1 VKTAT
6 VRRIAPFVFFGVL
19 ILIFFPRLVSLA
31 HLPAAKDTLTFSYP
45 AQLELSRALRDG
57 HFPLWSTHL
66 NSPLFAEGQGA
77 FAHPLALL
85 LFALLPAPAASNLF
99 LLVHLYAGLIFTYL
113 LCRDLGQ
120 SRLAAAL
127 AAPPFAL
134 SAFFLARFGI
144 YTIVTNGVWLPA
156 LFWLGGRFAKTGDF
170 RYALA
175 GGIGG
180 ALALLAGQFQLASYA
195 VVAAAAYAAI
205 YSRPRKNA
213 VTAVLCFG
221 ALPLALAAVQLL
233 PTYELWRLSER
244 AGDTRAGEYSF
255 WPPQFLQLVLPDL
268 FGRAPHPAFAPLG
281 GAQIDNYWGRSSFV
295 ESAFYVGIFPLLLAA
310 VGLAKKRRW
319 FFIVLAILAAAFACG
334 IHTPLFKLYK
344 CIPPFGLFRAP
355 SRLLL
360 YATLALAVFA
370 GDGLDYFVRSRS
382 RAYVMTALGVAL
394 AAAALA
400 LTFRFTLPQ
409 LKNAIEATAAAKA
422 EVAASRYKN
431 AEAVRE
437 YYAEKSRII
446 FRRAASSSRLR
457 NRATWF
463 QFAVLGAAV
472 VVFWGARRNRAVAAA
487 APYIFIIIT
496 AADLYR
502 YGAGL
507 NPTVPAALVNKPPP
521 VTAAF
526 GRPADARI
534 YSSGFSLGPNKQLGL
549 GLIHENT
556 HAIWGYDLLVPRA
569 SLRPGYAVR
578 VFEKLEDLYTT
589 APEPGGRR
597 FARPTA
603 PDTKIFGA
611 YGIKYFVRLTPWRGD
626 GIAPVAHVPPY
637 YVYANVHA
645 ATRVRA
651 VTEYRL
657 VEGDDAALGMMLSD
671 EFDPNRA
678 VILAAEPK
686 GFEPGGTPKAPVLL
700 ERRTPLAVRC
710 RLEGP
715 SLLCLDELFYPGW
728 TAKIDGE
735 TTDIHRANVISR
747 AVVVPAGRHTVTF
760 DYRPKYFYAG
770 LAISLL
776 TWVAALT
783 GITVLTLRRL
793 KHARVE
799 KT

>member
-1 VKTAT
+1 MKTAT
-6 VRRIAPFVFFGVL
+6 VRRVAPFVFFGALVVL
-19 ILIFFPRLVSLA
+19 FFPKLISLA
-31 HLPAAKDTLTFSYP
+31 YLPAAKDTLTFSYP
-45 AQLELSRALRDG
+45 AQLELGRALRG
-57 HFPLWSTHL
+57 GYFPLWSTHL

-77 FAHPLALL
+77 FAHPLALS
-85 LFALLPAPAASNLF
+85 LFALLPPVAASNLF
-99 LLVHLYAGLIFTYL
+99 LLVHVYAGLAFTYL

-120 SRLAAAL
+120 SRLAATL
-127 AAPPFAL
+127 AAPAFAL
-134 SAFFLARFGI
+134 SAFFLARLGI

-156 LFWLGGRFAKTGDF
+156 LLWLGGRFARTGDL
-170 RYALA
+170 RYAL
-175 GGIGG
+175 GGAMGG

-195 VVAAAAYAAI
+195 VVAAAAYAAV

-213 VTAVLCFG
+213 AAAILCFG
-221 ALPLALAAVQLL
+221 AVPLALAAVQLL

-244 AGDTRAGEYSF
+244 AANTRAGEYSF

-268 FGRAPHPAFAPLG
+268 FGRSPHPAFAPLG
-281 GAQIDNYWGRSSFV
+281 GAQVDNYWGRSSFV

-310 VGLAKKRRW
+310 VGVAKKRRW
-319 FFIVLAILAAAFACG
+319 FFVVLGILAAAFACG
-334 IHTPLFKLYK
+334 IYTPLFNLYK
-344 CIPPFGLFRAP
+344 YVPPFGFFRAP

-360 YATLALAVFA
+360 YATFALAVFA

-382 RAYVMTALGVAL
+382 RAYVATALGVTL
-394 AAAALA
+394 AAAALV

-409 LKNAIEATAAAKA
+409 FKNAIEKTAAAKA

-431 AEAVRE
+431 VEAVRE
-437 YYAEKSRII
+437 YYADKSRTI
-446 FRRAASSSRLR
+446 FRRAANSSRLR

-487 APYIFIIIT
+487 APYVFIIIT

-502 YGAGL
+502 FGSGL

-521 VTAAF
+521 VAAAF
-526 GRPADARI
+526 YRAADVRV

-569 SLRPGYAVR
+569 SLRPSYAAR

-589 APEPGGRR
+589 VPEPGGGR
-597 FARPTA
+597 FPTPTA
-603 PDTKIFGA
+603 TDAKIFGA
-611 YGIKYFVRLTPWRGD
+611 YGIKYFVRLTPWRGG

-637 YVYANVHA
+637 YVYANVLA
-645 ATRVRA
+645 APRARA
-651 VTEYRL
+651 VTGYLLAED
-657 VEGDDAALGMMLSD
+657 DDAALELMRGD
-671 EFDPNRA
+671 
-678 VILAAEPK
+678 
-686 GFEPGGTPKAPVLL
+686 GFEPAREAVLAAAPEGFEPAETPGAPVLL
-700 ERRTPLAVRC
+700 ERRTPLAFRC

-715 SLLCLDELFYPGW
+715 SLLLLDELFYPGW
-728 TAKIDGE
+728 EAKVDGRPAKIY
-735 TTDIHRANVISR
+735 RANVISR
-747 AVVVPAGRHTVTF
+747 AVVVPPGRHTVAF
-760 DYRPKYFYAG
+760 DYRPKYFYVG

-776 TWVAALT
+776 AWVAALA
-783 GITVLTLRRL
+783 GITVQTLRRL
-793 KHARVE
+793 KYARVE